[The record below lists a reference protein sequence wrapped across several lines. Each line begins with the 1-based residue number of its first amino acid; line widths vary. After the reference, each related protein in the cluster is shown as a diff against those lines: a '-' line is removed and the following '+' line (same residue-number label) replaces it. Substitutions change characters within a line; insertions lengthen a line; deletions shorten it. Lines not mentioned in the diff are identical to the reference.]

1 MRQGRDSGLGTR
13 DSQQHPFPNLTG
25 RHQWTGLIR
34 STRDLRQTLPGSRVP
49 SPESRLHRTHQKY
62 PSSFFFSID
71 APGSWSITRPCRSE
85 LVVTSISAMIFS
97 SESASDSMAP
107 VSG

>member
-1 MRQGRDSGLGTR
+1 MSDIGFPPLEKGGQGGFAL
-13 DSQQHPFPNLTG
+13 
-25 RHQWTGLIR
+25 
-34 STRDLRQTLPGSRVP
+34 DLRKADREEQIPLDPPFAKGEAEARM
-49 SPESRLHRTHQKY
+49 LFDLDGIHQKY

-71 APGSWSITRPCRSE
+71 APGSWSITRPWRSE

-97 SESASDSMAP
+97 SESASESMAP